1 MKIEVLPIDQL
12 KPYENNAKIHTPAQV
27 AQIAASIQE
36 FGNNDPIAV
45 DENNMVIEGHG
56 RLLALKSL
64 GYTEVEVIR
73 LTGLTEEQKR
83 AYILVHNKL
92 TMNTGFDFNV
102 LDAELAR
109 ITEIDMA
116 AFDFGC
122 IDVSVDDFGESFK
135 LNDSDAPLVRT
146 ISMSLTP
153 EQHEIWRKSIEWAV
167 EHGLLTNPSDKTN
180 ADCNAIA
187 AIVADFLAAYGGGA
201 VA

>member
-1 MKIEVLPIDQL
+1 MKIEVLPIDSL
-12 KPYENNAKIHTPAQV
+12 KPYENNAKIHTPVQI

-45 DENNMVIEGHG
+45 DEHNMVLEGHG

-73 LTGLTEEQKR
+73 LVGLTEEQKK

-92 TMNTGFDFNV
+92 TMNTSFDFNI

-109 ITEIDMA
+109 ITDIDMSV
-116 AFDFGC
+116 FDFGS
-122 IDVSVDDFGESFK
+122 IDVSVDDFGEHFQ
-135 LNDSDAPLVRT
+135 LNDSAAPLIRT

-153 EQHEIWRKSIEWAV
+153 EQHDIWQKAIAWAGD
-167 EHGLLTNPSDKTN
+167 HGLITDPSEKTN
-180 ADCNAIA
+180 AACNAIA
-187 AIVADFLAAYGGGA
+187 AIVADFLEGSA

>member
-12 KPYENNAKIHTPAQV
+12 KPYENNAKIHTPVQV

-45 DENNMVIEGHG
+45 DENNMVLEGHG

-73 LTGLTEEQKR
+73 LAGLTEEQKK

-92 TMNTGFDFNV
+92 TMNSGFDFNI

-109 ITEIDMA
+109 ITDIDMSV
-116 AFDFGC
+116 FDFGS
-122 IDVSVDDFGESFK
+122 IDVSVDDFDEHFS
-135 LNDSDAPLVRT
+135 LNDSAAPLIRT

-153 EQHEIWRKSIEWAV
+153 EQHDIWQKAIKWAGD
-167 EHGLLTNPSDKTN
+167 HGLITNPSEKTN
-180 ADCNAIA
+180 AACNAIA
-187 AIVADFLAAYGGGA
+187 AIVADFLEGSAGA
-201 VA
+201 

>member
-12 KPYENNAKIHTPAQV
+12 KPYENNAKIHTPVQI

-45 DENNMVIEGHG
+45 DENDMVLEGHG
-56 RLLALKSL
+56 RLLALRSL
-64 GYTEVEVIR
+64 GYAEVECIR
-73 LTGLTEEQKR
+73 LAGLTEDQKK

-92 TMNTGFDFNV
+92 TMNTGFDFNI

-116 AFDFGC
+116 AFDFGS
-122 IDVSVDDFGESFK
+122 IDVSVEDFGEHFQ

-153 EQHEIWRKSIEWAV
+153 EQHEIWQKAIKWATD
-167 EHGLLTNPSDKTN
+167 HGLVTDPSEKTN
-180 ADCNAIA
+180 AACNAIA
-187 AIVADFLAAYGGGA
+187 AIVADFLEGSAG
-201 VA
+201 V

>member
-1 MKIEVLPIDQL
+1 MKIEVVPINQL
-12 KPYENNAKIHTPAQV
+12 KPYENNAKIHTPVQI

-64 GYTEVEVIR
+64 GYTEVEIIR

-92 TMNTGFDFNV
+92 TMNTGFDYNI
-102 LDAELAR
+102 LDAELAW

-116 AFDFGC
+116 AFDFGS
-122 IDVSVDDFGESFK
+122 IDVSVEDFGESFQ
-135 LNDSDAPLVRT
+135 LNDSDAPQVRT
-146 ISMSLTP
+146 LSMSLTP
-153 EQHEIWRKSIEWAV
+153 EQHDIWQKAIKWAGD
-167 EHGLLTNPSDKTN
+167 HGMVTDPSDKTN
-180 ADCNAIA
+180 AACNAIA
-187 AIVADFLAAYGGGA
+187 AIVADFLTAYEGGRA
-201 VA
+201 V

>member
-1 MKIEVLPIDQL
+1 MQIEVLPIDQL
-12 KPYENNAKIHTPAQV
+12 KPYENNAKIHTPVQI

-45 DENNMVIEGHG
+45 DESNMVLEGHG

-73 LTGLTEEQKR
+73 LAGLTEEQKR

-92 TMNTGFDFNV
+92 TMNTGFDFNI

-109 ITEIDMA
+109 INDIDMSV
-116 AFDFGC
+116 FDFGS
-122 IDVSVDDFGESFK
+122 IDVSVDDYGEHFQ

-153 EQHEIWRKSIEWAV
+153 EQHDIWQKAIKWAGD
-167 EHGLLTNPSDKTN
+167 HGLITNPSDKTN
-180 ADCNAIA
+180 AACNAIA
-187 AIVADFLAAYGGGA
+187 AIVADFLEGGA
-201 VA
+201 GV

>member
-1 MKIEVLPIDQL
+1 MQIEVVPITSI

-36 FGNNDPIAV
+36 FGNNDPIAI
-45 DENNMVIEGHG
+45 DETGMVIEGHG
-56 RLLALKSL
+56 RLLALQSL
-64 GYTEVEVIR
+64 GQTEVPVIR

-92 TMNTGFDFNV
+92 TMNTGFDFNI

-109 ITEIDMA
+109 ITDIDMST
-116 AFDFGC
+116 FDFGT
-122 IDVSVDDFGESFK
+122 IDVSVEDFDEHFE

-153 EQHEIWRKSIEWAV
+153 EQYEVWQKAITWAQ
-167 EHGLLTNPSDKTN
+167 EHGRVTNPSDKTN
-180 ADCNAIA
+180 AACNAIA
-187 AIVADFLAAYGGGA
+187 AIVSEFLEGEPA
-201 VA
+201 

>member
-1 MKIEVLPIDQL
+1 MQIEVVPITSL

-36 FGNNDPIAV
+36 FGNNDPIAI
-45 DENNMVIEGHG
+45 DENGMVIEGHG
-56 RLLALKSL
+56 RLLALQSL
-64 GYTEVEVIR
+64 GRTEVEVIR

-92 TMNTGFDFNV
+92 TMNTGFDFNI

-109 ITEIDMA
+109 ITDIDMST
-116 AFDFGC
+116 FDFGT
-122 IDVSVDDFGESFK
+122 IDVSVEDFDEHFE

-153 EQHEIWRKSIEWAV
+153 EQYEVWQKAITWAQ
-167 EHGLLTNPSDKTN
+167 EHGIVTNPSDKTN
-180 ADCNAIA
+180 AACNAIA
-187 AIVADFLAAYGGGA
+187 AIVSQFLEGEPA
-201 VA
+201 

>member
-1 MKIEVLPIDQL
+1 MKIEVVPITQL
-12 KPYENNAKIHTPAQV
+12 KPYENNAKIHTPVQI

-45 DENNMVIEGHG
+45 DENDMVLEGHG

-64 GYTEVEVIR
+64 GYTEVEIIR
-73 LTGLTEEQKR
+73 LVGLTEDQKK

-92 TMNTGFDFNV
+92 TMNTGFDFNI

-109 ITEIDMA
+109 ITEIDMTT
-116 AFDFGC
+116 FDFGS
-122 IDVSVDDFGESFK
+122 IDVSVEDFGENFK

-153 EQHEIWRKSIEWAV
+153 EQSDIWFKAIKWATD
-167 EHGLLTNPSDKTN
+167 HGLITSPSEKTN
-180 ADCNAIA
+180 AACNAIA
-187 AIVADFLAAYGGGA
+187 AIAADFLEGGA
-201 VA
+201 GA

>member
-1 MKIEVLPIDQL
+1 MQIEVVPINSL

-36 FGNNDPIAV
+36 FGNNDPIAI
-45 DENNMVIEGHG
+45 DENGMVIEGHG
-56 RLLALKSL
+56 RLLALQSL
-64 GYTEVEVIR
+64 GRTEVEVIR

-92 TMNTGFDFNV
+92 TMNTGFDFNI

-109 ITEIDMA
+109 ITDIDMST
-116 AFDFGC
+116 FDFGT
-122 IDVSVDDFGESFK
+122 IDVSVEDFDEHFE

-153 EQHEIWRKSIEWAV
+153 EQYDVWQKAINWAE
-167 EHGLLTNPSDKTN
+167 EHGIVTNPSDKTN
-180 ADCNAIA
+180 AACNAIA
-187 AIVADFLAAYGGGA
+187 AIVSQFLEGEPA
-201 VA
+201 

>member
-12 KPYENNAKIHTPAQV
+12 KPYENNAKIHTPVQI

-45 DENNMVIEGHG
+45 DENNMVLEGHG

-64 GYTEVEVIR
+64 GYTEVETIR
-73 LTGLTEEQKR
+73 LVGLTEEQKK

-92 TMNTGFDFNV
+92 TMNTGFDFNI

-109 ITEIDMA
+109 ITDIDMA
-116 AFDFGC
+116 VFDFGS
-122 IDVSVDDFGESFK
+122 IDVSVDDFGEHFQ
-135 LNDSDAPLVRT
+135 LNDSAAPLVRT

-153 EQHEIWRKSIEWAV
+153 EQHEIWQKAIKWAGD
-167 EHGLLTNPSDKTN
+167 HGLITNPSEKTN
-180 ADCNAIA
+180 AACNAIA
-187 AIVADFLAAYGGGA
+187 AIVADFLEGSGGA
-201 VA
+201 

>member
-1 MKIEVLPIDQL
+1 MKIEVVPIDYL

-36 FGNNDPIAV
+36 FGNNDPIAI
-45 DENNMVIEGHG
+45 DENGMVIEGHG
-56 RLLALKSL
+56 RLLALQSL
-64 GYTEVEVIR
+64 GRTEVEVIR

-92 TMNTGFDFNV
+92 TMNTGFDFNI

-109 ITEIDMA
+109 ITDIDMT
-116 AFDFGC
+116 AFDFGA
-122 IDVSVDDFGESFK
+122 IDVSVEDFDESFT

-153 EQHEIWRKSIEWAV
+153 EQYGVWQKSINWAQ
-167 EHGLLTNPSDKTN
+167 EHGMVTDPSEKTN
-180 ADCNAIA
+180 AACNAIA
-187 AIVADFLAAYGGGA
+187 AIVSQFLEGEPA
-201 VA
+201 

>member
-1 MKIEVLPIDQL
+1 MKIEVIPITQL

-45 DENNMVIEGHG
+45 DENNMVLEGHG

-64 GYTEVEVIR
+64 GRTEAEIIR
-73 LTGLTEEQKR
+73 LVGLTEEQKK

-92 TMNTGFDFNV
+92 TMNTGFDFNI

-109 ITEIDMA
+109 ITEIDMST
-116 AFDFGC
+116 FDFGC
-122 IDVSVDDFGESFK
+122 IEVSVEDFGEHFQ

-146 ISMSLTP
+146 ISMSLVP
-153 EQHEIWRKSIEWAV
+153 EQNDIWFKAIKWATD
-167 EHGLLTNPSDKTN
+167 HGLVTDPSEKTN
-180 ADCNAIA
+180 AACNAIA
-187 AIVADFLAAYGGGA
+187 AIVADYLEGGA
-201 VA
+201 GV

>member
-1 MKIEVLPIDQL
+1 MNIEVLPINQL
-12 KPYENNAKIHTPAQV
+12 KPYENNAKIHTPVQI

-45 DENNMVIEGHG
+45 DENNMVLEGHG

-73 LTGLTEEQKR
+73 LVGLTEDQKR

-109 ITEIDMA
+109 INDIDMSV
-116 AFDFGC
+116 FDFGS
-122 IDVSVDDFGESFK
+122 IDVSVDDFGEHFQ
-135 LNDSDAPLVRT
+135 LNDSAAPLIRT

-153 EQHEIWRKSIEWAV
+153 EQHDIWQKAIKWAGD
-167 EHGLLTNPSDKTN
+167 HGLITNPSEKTN
-180 ADCNAIA
+180 AACNAIA
-187 AIVADFLAAYGGGA
+187 AIVADFLEGSAGA
-201 VA
+201 

>member
-1 MKIEVLPIDQL
+1 MQIEVVPITSL
-12 KPYENNAKIHTPAQV
+12 KPYENNAKLHPPAQV

-56 RLLALKSL
+56 RLLALQSL
-64 GYTEVEVIR
+64 GRTEVEVIR

-83 AYILVHNKL
+83 ADILVHNKL
-92 TMNTGFDFNV
+92 TMNTGFDFNI

-109 ITEIDMA
+109 ITDIDMS
-116 AFDFGC
+116 AFDFGA
-122 IDVSVDDFGESFK
+122 IDVSVEDFDEHFE

-153 EQHEIWRKSIEWAV
+153 EQFELWQKAINWAQ
-167 EHGLLTNPSDKTN
+167 EHGMVTNPSDKTN
-180 ADCNAIA
+180 AACNAIA
-187 AIVADFLAAYGGGA
+187 AIVSQFLEGEPA
-201 VA
+201 

>member
-1 MKIEVLPIDQL
+1 MKIEVVPITQL
-12 KPYENNAKIHTPAQV
+12 KPYENNAKIHTPVQI

-45 DENNMVIEGHG
+45 DENDMVLEGHG

-64 GYTEVEVIR
+64 GYTEVEIIR
-73 LTGLTEEQKR
+73 LTGLTEDQKK

-92 TMNTGFDFNV
+92 TMNTGFDFNI

-116 AFDFGC
+116 AFDFGS
-122 IDVSVDDFGESFK
+122 IDVSVEDFGEHFQ

-153 EQHEIWRKSIEWAV
+153 EQNEIWFKSIKWATD
-167 EHGLLTNPSDKTN
+167 HGLITSPSEKTN
-180 ADCNAIA
+180 AACNAIA
-187 AIVADFLAAYGGGA
+187 AIVADFLEGGA
-201 VA
+201 GV

>member
-1 MKIEVLPIDQL
+1 MKIEVVPIESL
-12 KPYENNAKIHTPAQV
+12 KPYANNAKIHTPAQV

-36 FGNNDPIAV
+36 FGNNDPIAI
-45 DENNMVIEGHG
+45 DENGMVIEGHG
-56 RLLALKSL
+56 RLLALQSL

-109 ITEIDMA
+109 ITDIDMST
-116 AFDFGC
+116 FDFGT
-122 IDVSVDDFGESFK
+122 IDVSVEDFDESFE

-153 EQHEIWRKSIEWAV
+153 EQYEVWQKAIKWAE
-167 EHGLLTNPSDKTN
+167 EHGIVTNPSDKTN
-180 ADCNAIA
+180 AACNAIA
-187 AIVADFLAAYGGGA
+187 AIVSQFLEGEPA
-201 VA
+201 

>member
-12 KPYENNAKIHTPAQV
+12 KPYENNAKIQTPVQV

-45 DENNMVIEGHG
+45 DENNMVLEGHG

-73 LTGLTEEQKR
+73 LAGLTEEQKK

-92 TMNTGFDFNV
+92 TMNSGFDFNI

-109 ITEIDMA
+109 ITDIDMSV
-116 AFDFGC
+116 FDFGS
-122 IDVSVDDFGESFK
+122 IDVSVDDFDEHFS
-135 LNDSDAPLVRT
+135 LNDSAAPLIRT
-146 ISMSLTP
+146 ISVSLTP
-153 EQHEIWRKSIEWAV
+153 EQHDIWQKAIKWAGD
-167 EHGLLTNPSDKTN
+167 HGLITNPSEKTN
-180 ADCNAIA
+180 AACNAIA
-187 AIVADFLAAYGGGA
+187 AIVADFLEGSAG
-201 VA
+201 V